1 MKYFLVSLLFLS
13 NSVMALDFSEVLPNI
28 RILQALPQNVVMI
41 NRGVEDGI
49 YKGDHARLVNMD
61 GYAAR
66 AVCLSSRSEASYWRL
81 YRIVNPASISKDFVY
96 KIVGMNDSELPDSK
110 TAYKDENFKVPVKAE
125 KEKPIALNNDL
136 PERLTERDLIDPV
149 GYEKR
154 KTYFNTVV
162 DEKTLARELSD
173 YKFSLFA
180 SPVVKQTIN
189 NSESIRF
196 GGRLENL
203 GDRYRFKLQAE
214 QSQNR
219 LEDPETK
226 ESISTSSTA
235 AQAQFSIY
243 HLTNS
248 VSSLSLINFNSAR
261 YSALATPKSHWQ
273 FGPLGYTWHLYENKQ
288 GEAFDLSYIPLLD
301 LRTTEIRDKNGI
313 DVTTVSKS
321 GLRHG
326 VRFGMK
332 KKINERVA
340 LENLLWFRP
349 YQDLSSWALELNN
362 NNLVNDFKLAVN
374 ITNNFYVDYN
384 FIYQNDVLLEEL
396 SGLSQTNVINSLT
409 VRYDVNL

>member
-1 MKYFLVSLLFLS
+1 MKYFLVSLLFLT

-362 NNLVNDFKLAVN
+362 NNLVNDLKLAVN

>member
-1 MKYFLVSLLFLS
+1 MKYIILILILVATQAW
-13 NSVMALDFSEVLPNI
+13 ALDFSEVLPNV

-41 NRGVEDGI
+41 NRGIEDGI
-49 YKGDHARLVNMD
+49 YKGDHARLVNLD

-81 YRIVNPASISKDFVY
+81 YRIVTPSSISKDYVY
-96 KIVGMNDSELPDSK
+96 KIIGMNDSELPDSK
-110 TAYKDENFKVPVKAE
+110 SAFKDEMFKVPEKVE
-125 KEKPIALNNDL
+125 KEKPIVLNNDL

-162 DEKTLARELSD
+162 DQKTLAREMSD
-173 YKFSLFA
+173 FKFSLFA
-180 SPVVKQTIN
+180 SPVMKQSIN
-189 NSESIRF
+189 NAESMRF
-196 GGRLENL
+196 GARLENL
-203 GDRYRFKLQAE
+203 GDRYRFKIQGE
-214 QSQNR
+214 QYQNK
-219 LEDPETK
+219 LEDPDTK
-226 ESISTSSTA
+226 ESISTRSTA
-235 AQAQFSIY
+235 ANAQFSIY

-248 VSSLSLINFNSAR
+248 VSSLSLINFNAAR

-273 FGPLGYTWHLYENKQ
+273 VGPLGYTWHLYENKQ
-288 GEAFDLSYIPLLD
+288 GEAFDLSYIPLID
-301 LRTTEIRDKNGI
+301 LRTTEVKE
-313 DVTTVSKS
+313 TTGSGKGSVSKT

-332 KKINERVA
+332 KRINERVS

-349 YQDLSSWALELNN
+349 YQDMSSWALQMNN
-362 NNLVNDFKLAVN
+362 NNLVNDLKLAVSV
-374 ITNNFYVDYN
+374 TNNLYVDYN

>member
-1 MKYFLVSLLFLS
+1 MKYFILLLSLITTQAW
-13 NSVMALDFSEVLPNI
+13 ALDFSEVLPNV

-41 NRGVEDGI
+41 NRGIEDGI

-96 KIVGMNDSELPDSK
+96 KIIGMNDSELPDSK
-110 TAYKDENFKVPVKAE
+110 TAYKDENFKAPVKAE

-189 NSESIRF
+189 NSETIRF

-362 NNLVNDFKLAVN
+362 NNLVNDLKLAVN
-374 ITNNFYVDYN
+374 ITNNLYVDYN

-396 SGLSQTNVINSLT
+396 SGISQTNVINSLT

>member
-1 MKYFLVSLLFLS
+1 
-13 NSVMALDFSEVLPNI
+13 MALDFSEVLPNI

-362 NNLVNDFKLAVN
+362 NNLVNDLKLAVN

>member
-1 MKYFLVSLLFLS
+1 MKYFLLFLILAS
-13 NSVMALDFSEVLPNI
+13 TTSWALDTSEVLPNI
-28 RILQALPQNVVMI
+28 RILQSLPQNVVMI
-41 NRGVEDGI
+41 NRGIEDGI

-81 YRIVNPASISKDFVY
+81 YRIVTPESISKDFVY
-96 KIVGMNDSELPDSK
+96 KIIGMNDSELPDSK
-110 TAYKDENFKVPVKAE
+110 TAFKDEIFKAPEKVV
-125 KEKPIALNNDL
+125 KEKPIILNNDL

-154 KTYFNTVV
+154 KTYFNSAI
-162 DEKTLARELSD
+162 DQKTFAREMND

-180 SPVVKQTIN
+180 SPVIKQTIN
-189 NSESIRF
+189 NAESMRF
-196 GGRLENL
+196 GGRLENF
-203 GDRYRFKLQAE
+203 GDRYRFKVQAE
-214 QSQNR
+214 QYQNK

-226 ESISTSSTA
+226 EAISTRSTA
-235 AQAQFSIY
+235 ANAQFSIY

-248 VSSLSLINFNSAR
+248 VSSLSLINYNSAR
-261 YSALATPKSHWQ
+261 YSSLATPKSHWQ
-273 FGPLGYTWHLYENKQ
+273 VGPLGYTWHLYENKQ
-288 GEAFDLSYIPLLD
+288 GEAFDLSYIPLID
-301 LRTTEIRDKNGI
+301 MRTTEVRE
-313 DVTTVSKS
+313 TTGTGSSTISKT

-332 KKINERVA
+332 KKINERVS

-349 YQDLSSWALELNN
+349 YQDMSSWALQMNN
-362 NNLVNDFKLAVN
+362 NNLVNDLRLAVS
-374 ITNNFYVDYN
+374 ITNNLFVDYN
-384 FIYQNDVLLEEL
+384 FIYQNDILLKEL